1 MKVEAVKD
9 IYKINLTH
17 YKESQTELK
26 AHRIVSKMKKITN
39 ITRKMIKKKRRK
51 KKKSLIC

>member
-39 ITRKMIKKKRRK
+39 ITKKTTKKKKR